1 MARDAGNYDQ
11 LAAAVHKDIPPGARV
26 VGATSMW
33 WGLRDT
39 DYRSYF
45 LFFYLTRED
54 AGEFKKSLSGF
65 LSEFQP
71 QYLVLT
77 RIAGQELD
85 KHLAPAE
92 NAAWQAYLKDH
103 ATKLTRIEGSQA
115 RGYGYVDVWKLE

>member
-1 MARDAGNYDQ
+1 
-11 LAAAVHKDIPPGARV
+11 
-26 VGATSMW
+26 MW

-54 AGEFKKSLSGF
+54 AGEFRKSLSDF

-103 ATKLTRIEGSQA
+103 ATKLHRIEGPLA
-115 RGYGYVDVWKLE
+115 RGYGYVDVWKLQ